1 MHDVTYKG
9 NFVSGAFLSIEEGL
23 VRAAKSSRKEVGT
36 RQEKIPTSGKF
47 FPLITFFKR
56 QKCRNTMVRNPNN
69 FTGKPSLLIITSG
82 KLFL

>member
-1 MHDVTYKG
+1 MHDATYKG

-47 FPLITFFKR
+47 FSF
-56 QKCRNTMVRNPNN
+56 NN
-69 FTGKPSLLIITSG
+69 IFQETKM
-82 KLFL
+82 